1 MPAREV
7 AHLRFPIGVIGR
19 VFVQKDDGGSAS
31 GFLEIKTDVVAR
43 HGVGHSIYLPL
54 FFALVFCLGGLSL
67 ATLDHEGT
75 CLIAALRPKIAVNA
89 RGCNEAKLVV

>member
-31 GFLEIKTDVVAR
+31 GFLEIEAEIVAR
-43 HGVGHSIYLPL
+43 HGVRHSIFLPL
-54 FFALVFCLGGLSL
+54 FFVLAGFLWLLRIRRHLVESRFAPENRS
-67 ATLDHEGT
+67 
-75 CLIAALRPKIAVNA
+75 
-89 RGCNEAKLVV
+89 